1 MSSAPVPLKL
11 ANLLLR
17 PTLGSR
23 RDPDR
28 VFDRI
33 AAKAAREGGDG
44 SGDGSGEGIGEGA
57 GERVGSGDAEFVEGF
72 RFLLRE
78 WAKDEEL
85 SPVGWQSA
93 QSHVRRHLTNRARIR
108 RLIAENPAIAEE
120 PVEKPVFVVGL
131 PRTASTLTHGVLSL
145 SDDHRCPLL
154 WELLAPG
161 LEPTPGERQKRI
173 TTARRVLDAAHLLSP
188 RFRDIHPMTAE
199 GPEECTFLL
208 PHALVPLSQARI
220 PAYHAWHF
228 ERDAVPDYRHLKRAF
243 QVLQYGRPRRRWIL
257 KSPFHTGNLD
267 ALIKVFPDATL
278 VWTHRDP
285 AAAVA
290 SFCSLV
296 EVGMV
301 TSRREVDPHGL
312 GATWLDLLS
321 RSVRRG
327 LAARA
332 AVPREA
338 LVDLPFSALGSDP
351 AAGAPKLYDAVGA
364 RWTEADAARLPEAAT
379 RAKGSRPHRY
389 DLARYGLTPAD
400 VESAFAEYN
409 ALRAEVD
416 RA

>member
-1 MSSAPVPLKL
+1 MSSASLPLTL

-17 PTLGSR
+17 PAFGSR

-33 AAKAAREGGDG
+33 AGKAGQTDGDEWFT
-44 SGDGSGEGIGEGA
+44 D
-57 GERVGSGDAEFVEGF
+57 GF
-72 RFLLRE
+72 RLLLRE
-78 WAKDEEL
+78 WAADEGL

-93 QSHVRRHLTNRARIR
+93 RSHVRRHLTNRARIR
-108 RLIAENPAIAEE
+108 RLIAEHPAIAREHI
-120 PVEKPVFVVGL
+120 EKPVFVVGL
-131 PRTASTLTHGVLSL
+131 PRTATTLTHSVLSL
-145 SDDHRCPLL
+145 SDEHRCPRL

-161 LEPTPGERQKRI
+161 LAPSPRERQKAI
-173 TTARRVLDAAHLLSP
+173 TSARRTLDGTYLLTP

-208 PHALVPLSQARI
+208 PHALVPLSQAHL
-220 PAYHAWHF
+220 PEYHARQF
-228 ERDAVPDYRHLKRAF
+228 ERDFVPDYRHLKECF

-257 KSPFHTGNLD
+257 KSPMHTGNLD
-267 ALIKVFPDATL
+267 ALLSVFPDATL

-285 AAAVA
+285 ATAVA

-296 EVGMV
+296 ECGMAL
-301 TSRREVDPHGL
+301 SRRTVDLPAL

-332 AVPREA
+332 AVPRES
-338 LVDLPFSALGSDP
+338 LVDVPYSWLGSDP
-351 AAGAPKLYDAVGA
+351 AAGAPKLYEAIGA
-364 RWTEADAARLPEAAT
+364 RWTEADAVRLPEVAA
-379 RAKGSRPHRY
+379 RPKGSRPHSY
-389 DLARYGLTPAD
+389 DLARYGLSRAD
-400 VESAFAEYN
+400 VEAAFGDYN